1 MTDIISKPCLYASC
15 KRCTVILCA
24 VNGSFVTFTV
34 EIFAAKWY
42 NYGMKPTIVALST
55 AVGRSAIAVV
65 RMSGDDAI
73 AIAQKFFAPFP
84 DSPNLLKVGKLATGN
99 FVEHAMCVYFV
110 APHSYTGE
118 DTVEFHCHGGLAVP
132 QAVIETCLQHG
143 AVMAQ
148 NGEFSKRA
156 FVNGKQNLTNAEG
169 IIEMI
174 DAETASAA
182 KAGAN
187 LLANALGKKVV
198 SLQDALLDVISAVE
212 AALDYPEE
220 DLELPT
226 THTVK
231 AQLAHLIAELDGI
244 IATSALGKVAKY
256 GVDVAIVGAPNVGK
270 SSLLNALLGQNRA
283 IVSDVRGTTRD
294 TLHES
299 VFYRDIKFNFVDT
312 AGLRDTPD
320 SVEAEGIRRARAA
333 ADNADVVLYLV
344 DDPKDK
350 TTFESDKPVLKIYN
364 KCDLYKAPKL
374 TKGQLCLSAKS
385 GDVEALKQTLYDMFH
400 AGDIQN
406 SDLLITNERHL
417 SCLKRAQQQLTKTLA
432 DTENCTLDVIAAG
445 MRETWETLGE
455 ITGTNA
461 HEDIVNRIYSK
472 FCLGK

>member
-1 MTDIISKPCLYASC
+1 MT
-15 KRCTVILCA
+15 
-24 VNGSFVTFTV
+24 
-34 EIFAAKWY
+34 
-42 NYGMKPTIVALST
+42 PTIVALST

-65 RMSGDDAI
+65 RMSGDNAI
-73 AIAQKFFAPFP
+73 DIAKRFFTPFP
-84 DSPNLLKVGKLATGN
+84 TQPNVLKVGKLRTKH
-99 FVEHAMCVYFV
+99 FDEHAMCVFF
-110 APHSYTGE
+110 AEPHSYTGE
-118 DTVEFHCHGGLAVP
+118 NTVEFHCHGGTAVC
-132 QAVIETCLQHG
+132 QAVIETCLAHG

-156 FVNGKQNLTNAEG
+156 FINGKQNLTNAEG

-187 LLANALGKKVV
+187 LLENALGKKVV
-198 SLQDALLDVISAVE
+198 ELQDGLLNLISASE

-226 THTVK
+226 TKSVQTELTHI
-231 AQLAHLIAELDGI
+231 IAELDKL

-270 SSLLNALLGQNRA
+270 SSLLNALLGQDRA
-283 IVSDVRGTTRD
+283 IVSDVKGTTRD
-294 TLHES
+294 TLNES

-312 AGLRDTPD
+312 AGLHEAADV
-320 SVEAEGIRRARAA
+320 VEAEGIRRAKQAA
-333 ADNADVVLYLV
+333 QNADVVLFVV
-344 DDPKDK
+344 DDPKDDA
-350 TTFESDKPVLKIYN
+350 EYQSDKPVLKIFN
-364 KCDLYKAPKL
+364 KCDLYDAPNL
-374 TKGQLCLSAKS
+374 TKNQLALSAKS
-385 GDVEALKQTLYDMFH
+385 GNVENLKQTLYNMFH

-417 SCLKRAQQQLTKTLA
+417 SCLQQAKALLQKTLA
-432 DTENCTLDVIAAG
+432 DTENCTLDVVATG
-445 MRETWETLGE
+445 MRQGWETLGE

-461 HEDIVNRIYSK
+461 TEDIIDRIYSK